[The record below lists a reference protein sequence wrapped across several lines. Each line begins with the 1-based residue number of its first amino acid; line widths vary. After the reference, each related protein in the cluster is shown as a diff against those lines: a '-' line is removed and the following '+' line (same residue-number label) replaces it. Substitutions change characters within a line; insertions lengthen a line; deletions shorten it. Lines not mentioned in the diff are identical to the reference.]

1 MSQQNQVQSTT
12 DYDKFTKI
20 NGNRDIDWKHVAKLV
35 ESMNKNYIPVP
46 GLVNKRGDL
55 VDGQHRN
62 EACRILDLPF
72 YYTVVDGG
80 VSDVQSLNHNVK
92 KWSNADFLKS
102 FCDMG
107 IQDYIIYRDFR
118 EKYKFDHQV
127 TVTLLLGGG
136 RSSEHAG
143 IFNTGAFKIKNLANA
158 IKIADFILKVKEYY
172 PGYNRRS
179 FVSAMVSVINK
190 TDFDMDVFLHKL
202 KIQQTRMVDC
212 AKIDEYVTLIKKIY
226 NYANKKKI

>member
-1 MSQQNQVQSTT
+1 
-12 DYDKFTKI
+12 
-20 NGNRDIDWKHVAKLV
+20 
-35 ESMNKNYIPVP
+35 MNKNYIPVP
-46 GLVNKRGDL
+46 GLVNKHGDL

-62 EACRILDLPF
+62 EACRILGLPF
-72 YYTVVDGG
+72 YYTVIDGD

-92 KWSNADFLKS
+92 KWTNVDFLKS

-118 EKYKFDHQV
+118 ETYKLDHQV
-127 TVTLLLGGG
+127 SVALLGGG
-136 RSSEHAG
+136 GDSNKRTQV
-143 IFNTGAFKIKNLANA
+143 FNSGAFKIGNLANA
-158 IKIADFILKVKEYY
+158 IKIADFILRIKEFYA
-172 PGYNRRS
+172 GYNRRS
-179 FVSAMVSVINK
+179 FVSAMVQVINQ
-190 TDFDMDVFLHKL
+190 TDFDMDTFLHKL